1 MGACIGE
8 GGGGQGCGLGS
19 ESVGRVGEDR
29 GEGCGGL
36 GGGGLGANASG
47 VDADGGRACV
57 EAVKAAHNAVAVAAA
72 AMAEVEKTARWQWR
86 GRRLWRGAGSR
97 EGSAGSAMA
106 NVRGQSRCTRCLRN

>member
-1 MGACIGE
+1 MRDDYSFRPHLARNGEGAAPVRVSRKPLFGPAALTASRGGDGEGGGGKGRGLWVGACIGE

-57 EAVKAAHNAVAVAAA
+57 
-72 AMAEVEKTARWQWR
+72 WR
-86 GRRLWRGAGSR
+86 R
-97 EGSAGSAMA
+97 
-106 NVRGQSRCTRCLRN
+106 